1 MCQGAKMA
9 RRQIAEMK
17 DREAEVGIGVSK
29 EEKENC
35 SALQFGPMCIRREC
49 MCPLSFCDFQTFPT
63 FRLVC
68 ALRSALCLSL
78 LPLNSGRFPQLT
90 LIDICVVVVVVC
102 IYRQFFTLISFR
114 ILGGPPRRSRRR
126 LQLKL
131 INAQYFPALR
141 PSLPQLVLPPP
152 PAQSQL
158 SKPVTI

>member
-17 DREAEVGIGVSK
+17 DREVEVDIGVSK

-68 ALRSALCLSL
+68 ALRFALCLSL

-114 ILGGPPRRSRRR
+114 ILGGPPRRRRRR

-141 PSLPQLVLPPP
+141 PSLPQLVRPSTRPEP
-152 PAQSQL
+152 
-158 SKPVTI
+158 TI